1 MLEELK
7 RAAIILALHLLP
19 VNMVGV
25 DILHCPVFLESPES
39 ISKSLEMSTNQTV
52 LILSIV
58 LSLVLLLALFT
69 SMSMFAIFKFRLFPR
84 FRAWFQNEPYEDIV
98 VEQNV
103 REMTDIPDDSQE
115 IRAAAEQQL
124 PSIQELAAGKN
135 TGQNSSTVS
144 MANNLRHEESA
155 QST

>member
-1 MLEELK
+1 MQ
-7 RAAIILALHLLP
+7 
-19 VNMVGV
+19 
-25 DILHCPVFLESPES
+25 FY
-39 ISKSLEMSTNQTV
+39 
-52 LILSIV
+52 
-58 LSLVLLLALFT
+58 
-69 SMSMFAIFKFRLFPR
+69 RLFPR

-98 VEQNV
+98 VENVGNV
-103 REMTDIPDDSQE
+103 REMTHIPDDSQE